1 MTNRFCR
8 SLLIVLLFVA
18 VLGNIGY
25 CNSNNNSY
33 SVYYLN
39 FKPESDKAWQN
50 LAKLYTEK
58 TGIKVKI
65 ETVAN
70 SQYQKV
76 LAEKL
81 AESNDITLFQI
92 QNARSLRQMSDHCF
106 DLGNSDLYKELIND
120 AYAIRD
126 SYGKVRGIA
135 YAVESYGLI
144 VNRELLEK
152 AGYDIDD
159 INNFQDLKRIAEDIT
174 ARKKELGFSAFCSA
188 GMDNTSDWRFKTHLA
203 NMPIYF
209 EQLNKSD
216 NKMSGKY
223 LDRFKAVWDL
233 YLNNSTCSPA
243 MVGYKS
249 IEDARKEF
257 LSSSA
262 VFYQNGSWEFVELT
276 KPNYGFNKY
285 QLAMIPIYC
294 GVEGEENQGL
304 CTGTE
309 NYWAVNKKA
318 SAKSIRDTLDF
329 LYWCVTS
336 KEGTEIMA
344 KDMGFSIPFKNA
356 AYSENIFVQ
365 QNAIYTAKGIEPVAW
380 SFTSIPSEEWKS
392 KLAGALKAYAE
403 NQTDEAWQGVAARFV
418 DGW

>member
-1 MTNRFCR
+1 MTNK
-8 SLLIVLLFVA
+8 SHYLLLA
-18 VLGNIGY
+18 VLFLVTAFVDAGY
-25 CNSNNNSY
+25 CEARNDGY

-50 LAKLYTEK
+50 MAKIYTEK
-58 TGIKVKI
+58 TGIKVKV

-70 SQYQKV
+70 STYQSV

-81 AESNDITLFQI
+81 ASSNDVTLFQV
-92 QNARSLRQMSDHCF
+92 QNARSLRELSEYCF
-106 DLGNSDLYKELIND
+106 DLGNSDLYKELTND
-120 AYAIRD
+120 AYAIKD
-126 SYGKVRGIA
+126 VYGKVRGIA

-144 VNRELLEK
+144 VNRDLLEK

-159 INNFQDLKRIAEDIT
+159 INNFQDLKKIAEDIT
-174 ARKKELGFSAFCSA
+174 SRKKELGFSAFCSA
-188 GMDNTSDWRFKTHLA
+188 GMDKTSDWRFKTHLA

-209 EQLNKSD
+209 EQASKPDS
-216 NKMSGKY
+216 KMSGKY
-223 LDRFKAVWDL
+223 LDRFKAIWDL

-243 MVGYKS
+243 MVSYKS
-249 IEDARKEF
+249 IEDARNEF

-318 SAKSIRDTLDF
+318 SAKNIKATLDF

-336 KEGTEIMA
+336 DEGTKIMA
-344 KDMGFSIPFKNA
+344 KDMGFSIPFKKA

-365 QNAIYTAKGIEPVAW
+365 QNAIYTAKGISPVAW
-380 SFTSIPSEEWKS
+380 SFTSIPSEKWKLN
-392 KLAGALKAYAE
+392 LAGALKDYAE
-403 NQTDEAWQGVAARFV
+403 KQTEESWQNVTARFV